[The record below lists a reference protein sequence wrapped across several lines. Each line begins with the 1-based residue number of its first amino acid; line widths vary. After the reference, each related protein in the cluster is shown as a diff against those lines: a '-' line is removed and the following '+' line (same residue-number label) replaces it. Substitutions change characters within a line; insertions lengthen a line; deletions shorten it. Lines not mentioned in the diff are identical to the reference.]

1 MQTKPEHIRRS
12 ISWQLFDRGTLG
24 VVTMLV
30 NIVVVRVLGPDAAGI
45 LLSATAAAAIGEVI
59 AKAGTNVTM
68 PRMLAEHADRDRQF
82 LASTAIVRRGY
93 AVVGFLVALLFG
105 GITMTGNNDAFLLIA
120 LLASAWLFPVGDIA
134 ELYWVVR
141 GQSHRYIAAKFVA
154 NGVGSLLRISAAL
167 ATGWNVAV
175 AAASGIEAIV
185 REFLQRRT
193 LTKAGLG
200 IGISAASWNACRAL
214 ATQNLALIGTSLAV
228 VGYHKIDQLMI
239 MGLLGSQAAG
249 HYGAVAQ
256 LSQLGLA
263 AALIYGR
270 AWSARIMSEAL
281 YEQPETR
288 MLSRALLIGFRI
300 SLPIIL
306 LTWMLNQ
313 HIILLFYGADF
324 QDASATLPWLA
335 LSVGLSSVGSL
346 SSYWLA
352 ARREEPLLLRR
363 AIAGLTAN
371 IILNAILIPV
381 YGIVGAAVASAL
393 SQLLAVWLI
402 DLATPRTRALF
413 FIKGRALF
421 DCCRPERA
429 IPS

>member
-1 MQTKPEHIRRS
+1 
-12 ISWQLFDRGTLG
+12 
-24 VVTMLV
+24 
-30 NIVVVRVLGPDAAGI
+30 
-45 LLSATAAAAIGEVI
+45 
-59 AKAGTNVTM
+59 
-68 PRMLAEHADRDRQF
+68 
-82 LASTAIVRRGY
+82 
-93 AVVGFLVALLFG
+93 
-105 GITMTGNNDAFLLIA
+105 
-120 LLASAWLFPVGDIA
+120 
-134 ELYWVVR
+134 
-141 GQSHRYIAAKFVA
+141 
-154 NGVGSLLRISAAL
+154 
-167 ATGWNVAV
+167 
-175 AAASGIEAIV
+175 
-185 REFLQRRT
+185 
-193 LTKAGLG
+193 
-200 IGISAASWNACRAL
+200 
-214 ATQNLALIGTSLAV
+214 
-228 VGYHKIDQLMI
+228 
-239 MGLLGSQAAG
+239 
-249 HYGAVAQ
+249 
-256 LSQLGLA
+256 
-263 AALIYGR
+263 
-270 AWSARIMSEAL
+270 
-281 YEQPETR
+281 
-288 MLSRALLIGFRI
+288 
-300 SLPIIL
+300 
-306 LTWMLNQ
+306 MLNQ